1 MIRCIISLVVVLL
14 YARAQECPGQA
25 FYEQTKSGNNRLT
38 TIETGNFTIQSL
50 ITMTETVNSSE
61 CAFVSRQGVA
71 RAFAMNYAIDHFNNN
86 QSYADYAKI
95 GLQIDDVCKQL
106 PTTMARGIEVIYFHR
121 PKSVCRADFL
131 KCDAKPVA
139 GSVKIQRAS
148 ALVGTAMSF
157 TTIPLASLMS
167 LYSIPQV
174 SFAASSRLLSKKD
187 LYKSFFRTIPSDTNQ
202 IKAMLDVFKRF
213 GWNYIFAVG
222 SDDDYGKLGVSDLKQ
237 EAASMEICIPK
248 DEYIPF
254 QSDKTDKKVKSVVEK
269 IKKEERAKVVV
280 LFLYVVGLGD
290 KILEEAEKQGEY
302 LKLLCKCL
310 TIRLYPHIGHP
321 RGLRMSKMEYPR
333 CSKSLSSHMEHIR
346 YPKGNED
353 ISLRYLTKA
362 YSIGHR

>member
-1 MIRCIISLVVVLL
+1 MIRCIALLVVFVL
-14 YARAQECPGQA
+14 YACAQECPGQA
-25 FYEQTKSGNNRLT
+25 FYEATKSRNDRLT
-38 TIETGNFTIQSL
+38 TIQSGNFTIQAL
-50 ITMTETVNSSE
+50 ITMSETINSTECS
-61 CAFVSRQGVA
+61 FVSREGVA
-71 RAFAMNYAIDHFNNN
+71 RAFAMNYAIDQFNNN
-86 QSYADYAKI
+86 PNYTDYAKI
-95 GLQIDDVCKQL
+95 GLQIDDVCKRL

-121 PKSVCRADFL
+121 PNSVCRADFL
-131 KCDAKPVA
+131 KCDAEPKT
-139 GSVKIQRAS
+139 GSANVEIQRAS
-148 ALVGTAMSF
+148 ALIGTAMSF

-174 SFAASSRLLSKKD
+174 SSAASSRLLSKKD

-254 QSDKTDKKVKSVVEK
+254 QSDKTDSKVRSVVEK

-290 KILEEAEKQGEY
+290 KILKEAEKQG
-302 LKLLCKCL
+302 
-310 TIRLYPHIGHP
+310 
-321 RGLRMSKMEYPR
+321 
-333 CSKSLSSHMEHIR
+333 
-346 YPKGNED
+346 
-353 ISLRYLTKA
+353 
-362 YSIGHR
+362 